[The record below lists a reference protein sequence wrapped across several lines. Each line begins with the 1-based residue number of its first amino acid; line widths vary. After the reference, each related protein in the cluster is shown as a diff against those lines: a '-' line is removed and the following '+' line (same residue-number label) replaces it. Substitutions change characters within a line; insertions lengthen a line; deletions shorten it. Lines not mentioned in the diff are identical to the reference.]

1 MLYSFLMQLGT
12 VAAKHGR
19 TPKNSS
25 GVSSLVGLATA
36 ELEVDVEVEAKVE
49 LEVELEVEVE
59 GDVDDDVDVDVVVV
73 FVVVGVA
80 DVIIVVFA
88 VVFGRTVV
96 LDVFTSEHFSFL
108 CFGPFF
114 CRESYRAERGGMKL
128 VRG

>member
-36 ELEVDVEVEAKVE
+36 ELEVDVEVEAK
-49 LEVELEVEVE
+49 VELEVEVE

-114 CRESYRAERGGMKL
+114 CRELYRAERGGMKL
-128 VRG
+128 VSG